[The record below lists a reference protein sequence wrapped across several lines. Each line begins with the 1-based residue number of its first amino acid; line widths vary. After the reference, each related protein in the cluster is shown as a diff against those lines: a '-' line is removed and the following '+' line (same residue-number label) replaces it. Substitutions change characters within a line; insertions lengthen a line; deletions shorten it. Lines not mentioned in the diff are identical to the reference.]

1 MSALRRWLREQW
13 GYGPVFALHAI
24 LPALTAL
31 DEVRQA
37 TRDAVRE
44 AMEDDQ

>member
-1 MSALRRWLREQW
+1 MRRAARWLREQW

-37 TRDAVRE
+37 KET
-44 AMEDDQ
+44 QP